1 MPESLPCIHC
11 TCRYIYDK
19 YSRSSDP
26 SPTVSFTFVVLLVM
40 TGLTIV
46 LAIPYFLLRKKG
58 LAGKGG
64 STSGISSFAQMLQ
77 ASKKK
82 QSGHNN

>member
-1 MPESLPCIHC
+1 MLFAYATP
-11 TCRYIYDK
+11 CRYIYDK
-19 YSRSSDP
+19 YSKSSDP
-26 SPTVSFTFVVLLVM
+26 SPTINFTFVVLLVM

-58 LAGKGG
+58 KGG
-64 STSGISSFAQMLQ
+64 SAASGISSFAQMLQ

-82 QSGHNN
+82 QVGHIN